1 MHHIIQYMI
10 HQGRLSPTQ
19 WAFLESEQMQA
30 VSCER
35 PLGFDCVL
43 HCLLLPIREQFL
55 QDPEEGSIT
64 LSPLNLHF
72 TNPKQDYGSQRF
84 SPL

>member
-1 MHHIIQYMI
+1 MHHIIQYMVY
-10 HQGRLSPTQ
+10 QGRLSPTQ
-19 WAFLESEQMQA
+19 WAFLESEQVQA

-35 PLGFDCVL
+35 PLGFDCVM

-55 QDPEEGSIT
+55 GGSIT
-64 LSPLNLHF
+64 ISPLNLHF
-72 TNPKQDYGSQRF
+72 PNPKQDYCSQRL